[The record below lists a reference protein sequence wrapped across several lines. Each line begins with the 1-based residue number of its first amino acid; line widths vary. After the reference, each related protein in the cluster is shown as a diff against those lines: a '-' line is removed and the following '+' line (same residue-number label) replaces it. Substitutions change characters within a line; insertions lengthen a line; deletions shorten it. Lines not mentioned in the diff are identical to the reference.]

1 MWIDLDAMA
10 AAQGE
15 TKKTPEALSDSHRTA
30 SVCIIHEFLCIIS
43 HLDFLY
49 LEDLT
54 VL

>member
-30 SVCIIHEFLCIIS
+30 SVCIIHWFLCVIL
-43 HLDFLY
+43 HLNSLY
-49 LEDLT
+49 LEHET